1 MFTLPP
7 THPALVPATT
17 PTHHRARI
25 TSAALTQPNLSVSDE
40 DDPTSLRS
48 TWSHRAWVSTGC
60 ASVLVPLADSLSSL
74 TDPASCAESA
84 LAVLV
89 GYALADLGTGIYH
102 WAIDNYGDASTPF
115 QGHHRRPWTITRR
128 GFANNLHALA
138 RAVALTVLPIEAV
151 LLAHGGHPAAQAF
164 VGACAGCVM
173 FSQQFHAWAH
183 GTRSRLPKAVVA
195 LQEAGVLVSRAEHAR
210 HHRAPYDGNY
220 CIVSGLW
227 NRVLD
232 ESRFFEAAEMV
243 VFLRFGVRPRSW
255 DETAA
260 EWMEETGSD
269 S

>member
-7 THPALVPATT
+7 THPALVPTT
-17 PTHHRARI
+17 TTTHHRARI
-25 TSAALTQPNLSVSDE
+25 TSAALTQPNLSVSA
-40 DDPTSLRS
+40 DDDQTSLRS

-60 ASVLVPLADSLSSL
+60 ASVLVPLADSLASL

-102 WAIDNYGDASTPF
+102 WAIDNYGDASTPVF
-115 QGHHRRPWTITRR
+115 
-128 GFANNLHALA
+128 
-138 RAVALTVLPIEAV
+138 VLPIEAV

>member
-7 THPALVPATT
+7 THPALVPTT
-17 PTHHRARI
+17 TTTHHRARI
-25 TSAALTQPNLSVSDE
+25 TSAALTQPNLSVST
-40 DDPTSLRS
+40 DDSPNTLRS

-60 ASVLVPLADSLSSL
+60 ASVLVPLADSLASL
-74 TDPASCAESA
+74 TDHVSCAESA
-84 LAVLV
+84 LAAFV

-102 WAIDNYGDASTPF
+102 WAIDNYGDATADRGST
-115 QGHHRRPWTITRR
+115 
-128 GFANNLHALA
+128 
-138 RAVALTVLPIEAV
+138 
-151 LLAHGGHPAAQAF
+151 HGGHPAVQAF

-232 ESRFFEAAEMV
+232 ESRFFEAAEMI